1 MEHNANQITL
11 RGNLSAPPTF
21 SHENHGK
28 QFYRFFLEVPRLSGA
43 ADTLP
48 VIAEA
53 SLLESAGIDPGGM
66 LTVTGQIRSH
76 NVRTDGRRHLMIFVF
91 ASALTCED
99 GEALN
104 DAVLEGFLCREP
116 IYRRTPLGR
125 EICDVM
131 LAVPRAFQR
140 ADYLPCIL
148 WGRTAQE
155 ASRCH
160 TRDKI
165 GITGRI
171 AEPRLHETDRG
182 RRGGTNGLRN
192 FRPHCP
198 DSHGFTVTACLFL
211 LQNYGFRG
219 ILGQNR

>member
-28 QFYRFFLEVPRLSGA
+28 QFYRFFLEVPRLSGV

-91 ASALTCED
+91 ASALTW
-99 GEALN
+99 
-104 DAVLEGFLCREP
+104 
-116 IYRRTPLGR
+116 
-125 EICDVM
+125 M
-131 LAVPRAFQR
+131 QR
-140 ADYLPCIL
+140 P
-148 WGRTAQE
+148 
-155 ASRCH
+155 
-160 TRDKI
+160 
-165 GITGRI
+165 
-171 AEPRLHETDRG
+171 
-182 RRGGTNGLRN
+182 
-192 FRPHCP
+192 
-198 DSHGFTVTACLFL
+198 
-211 LQNYGFRG
+211 
-219 ILGQNR
+219 